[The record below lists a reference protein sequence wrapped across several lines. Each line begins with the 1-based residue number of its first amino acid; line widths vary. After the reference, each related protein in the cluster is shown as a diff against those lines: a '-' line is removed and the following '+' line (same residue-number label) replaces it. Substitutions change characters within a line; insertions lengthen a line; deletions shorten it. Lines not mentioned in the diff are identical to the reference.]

1 MLDGKL
7 VLFYVLRRRFAY
19 LFVPLN
25 LDDENSVALLDEEV
39 GAEFPALGGAI
50 FLPGIFDR
58 VEADWRILQPCVH
71 DLRVIPLAER
81 TDEPALRRGIRNDQ
95 IGRRLEVTA
104 IVYKLPASQKISIRV
119 FDFPE
124 ELSLLFFQRGFAAWC
139 VEHRLGAMAQFS
151 RATAFRL
158 SFTRVQGDEHLGQEF
173 VNYSLG
179 RLAPQRAQCLQKP
192 LSVLVRNSPRFNH
205 GTL

>member
-7 VLFYVLRRRFAY
+7 VLLHVLRRRIAD

-25 LDDENSVALLDEEV
+25 LDDENAVSLLDEEV
-39 GAEFPALGGAI
+39 RAEFPALGGAA

-71 DLRVIPLAER
+71 NLRVIPLAER
-81 TDEPALRRGIRNDQ
+81 THEPALRRGIRNDQ

-104 IVYKLPASQKISIRV
+104 IVYKLSASQKISIRV

-124 ELSLLFFQRGFAAWC
+124 KFSLLFFQSGFAAWC
-139 VEHRLGAMAQFS
+139 
-151 RATAFRL
+151 
-158 SFTRVQGDEHLGQEF
+158 
-173 VNYSLG
+173 
-179 RLAPQRAQCLQKP
+179 
-192 LSVLVRNSPRFNH
+192 
-205 GTL
+205 